1 MALSTFLNK
10 NNLFAATTLRNSTRK
25 EENNMGL
32 HVAQDKDAVIE
43 NRESVAQYMQL
54 PLHHFVFAHQTHTN
68 HFQLVTKADSGK
80 GAFSMENAIADT
92 DALYTYE
99 TDVVLSSLTADCV
112 PVLLYNEVTGLIA
125 AIHSGWQG
133 TVKEITPKILKQLIQ
148 NENNAPEDIHV
159 ILGPSLSQTKFEV
172 DEDVYKQFQ
181 DLQYADHYSSFNT
194 ATGKY
199 HIDNQA
205 VVEKQCKLQG
215 IKEENILKDPTCTFQ
230 SEEHFSYREDKK
242 TGRHMSFIVRKS
254 NDGENSM

>member
-32 HVAQDKDAVIE
+32 HVAQDKASVME
-43 NRESVAQYMQL
+43 NRESVAAYLQL
-54 PLHHFVFAHQTHTN
+54 PLDHFVFANQTHTN
-68 HFQLVTKADSGK
+68 CFQLITKSDCGK
-80 GAFSMENAIADT
+80 GAFSTQDAIAET

-99 TDVVLSSLTADCV
+99 TDLVLSSLTADCV

-133 TVKEITPKILKQLIQ
+133 TVKEITPKLLRQLIQ
-148 NENNAPEDIHV
+148 NESNAPEDIHV
-159 ILGPSLSQTKFEV
+159 ILGSALSQAKFEV
-172 DEDVYKQFQ
+172 DEEVYEQFQ
-181 DLQYADHYSSFNT
+181 DLQYADDYITYNT
-194 ATGKY
+194 ETGKY

-215 IKEENILKDPTCTFQ
+215 IKDEHILKDPTCTFQ
-230 SEEHFSYREDKK
+230 SEEHFSYREDKS

-254 NDGENSM
+254 D